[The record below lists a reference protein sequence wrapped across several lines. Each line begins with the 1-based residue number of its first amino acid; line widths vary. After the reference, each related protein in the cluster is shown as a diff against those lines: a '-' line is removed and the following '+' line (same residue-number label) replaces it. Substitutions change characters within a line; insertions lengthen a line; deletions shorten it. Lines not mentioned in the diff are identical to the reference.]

1 MAILKIKKR
10 KDLFVQI
17 DKKTLEDKNLSFKA
31 TGLLAYLMGR
41 PEDWKIIPS
50 HLEKCKTDGLS
61 SIKSALLE
69 LRRNDYCH
77 YFEVREKGVVKET
90 FYYVFEI
97 PTPYSDGMLMEI
109 LEQFKDTSEPVTV
122 NYKAAKTKSENTTP
136 EIKEQDN
143 QVNPENLF
151 SSQPETEKP
160 LVDNPLADKPLTEKP
175 LTENHP
181 LLIIDSTNNRVSN
194 KRDTKER
201 ITNNRTTTKE
211 TNKESSSTLYS
222 FLDED
227 KYPKIN
233 EATIKN
239 IRNNIQNLTEDRFKT
254 LYLLTEEYVLSG
266 KGYNF
271 NAILYK
277 ALKNEW
283 SFKAPVRKETE
294 SVLSEDKRK
303 WLSRYSGITT
313 NKSLKKE
320 IEGIICEI
328 PIEELRKNRS
338 VLSSMDTFQF
348 KMFLISLKSRCRA
361 MRG

>member
-97 PTPYSDGMLMEI
+97 PTPYSDDMLMEI
-109 LEQFKDTSEPVTV
+109 LEHFKDASEPVTV
-122 NYKAAKTKSENTTP
+122 NYKATKTKEENT
-136 EIKEQDN
+136 
-143 QVNPENLF
+143 
-151 SSQPETEKP
+151 QPETEKP
-160 LVDNPLADKPLTEKP
+160 LMDNPLADKPLAEKP
-175 LTENHP
+175 LTENPP

-211 TNKESSSTLYS
+211 TNKESSSSLYS
-222 FLDED
+222 FLNLD

-266 KGYNF
+266 KGHNF

-303 WLSRYSGITT
+303 WLSIYSGITT

-328 PIEELRKNRS
+328 PIDELRKNRS

>member
-77 YFEVREKGVVKET
+77 YFEVREKGVIKET

-97 PTPYSDGMLMEI
+97 PTPYSDDMLMEI
-109 LEQFKDTSEPVTV
+109 LEQFKDKSEPVTV
-122 NYKAAKTKSENTTP
+122 NYKATKTKEENT
-136 EIKEQDN
+136 
-143 QVNPENLF
+143 
-151 SSQPETEKP
+151 QPETEKP
-160 LVDNPLADKPLTEKP
+160 LMDNPLADNPLAEKP

-201 ITNNRTTTKE
+201 ITNNSTTTKE
-211 TNKESSSTLYS
+211 TNKESSSSLYS
-222 FLDED
+222 FLNLD

-239 IRNNIQNLTEDRFKT
+239 ITNNIQDLTEDRFKT

-294 SVLSEDKRK
+294 NVLSEDKRK

-313 NKSLKKE
+313 NKTLKKE

-328 PIEELRKNRS
+328 PMEELRKNRS